1 MENDIKNYINLGETY
16 RISILDGIKREYYKS
31 LSGYRNIIEIYKI
44 LLRNNVFHLSIR
56 DIAEKL
62 NNPHELNKIEAGI
75 FMYIYNANSIEKGL
89 NKKIKKMRK
98 LIKQGRKE
106 EAENI
111 GRNLY
116 NNIINNEME
125 TLRGSYDKIN
135 KIKELI
141 NETDCN
147 GKQNT
152 SRI

>member
-1 MENDIKNYINLGETY
+1 MENNIKSYINLGETY
-16 RISILDGIKREYYKS
+16 RMSILNGIKREYYKS
-31 LSGYRNIIEIYKI
+31 LNGYRNIIEIYKI
-44 LLRNNVFHLSIR
+44 LLRNNVFNLSIR

-89 NKKIKKMRK
+89 NKKIKRMRK

-106 EAENI
+106 EAKI
-111 GRNLY
+111 LGRNLY

-135 KIKELI
+135 IIKNLTTLI
-141 NETDCN
+141 NE
-147 GKQNT
+147 
-152 SRI
+152 

>member
-16 RISILDGIKREYYKS
+16 RMSILDGIKREYYKS
-31 LSGYRNIIEIYKI
+31 LNGYRNIIEIYKI

-141 NETDCN
+141 NETN
-147 GKQNT
+147 
-152 SRI
+152 

>member
-1 MENDIKNYINLGETY
+1 MVSNNKNYINLGETY
-16 RISILDGIKREYYKS
+16 RMSILDGIKKEYYKS
-31 LSGYRNIIEIYKI
+31 LNGYRNIIEIYKI

-106 EAENI
+106 EAESL
-111 GRNLY
+111 GKNLY

-141 NETDCN
+141 NETN
-147 GKQNT
+147 
-152 SRI
+152 

>member
-16 RISILDGIKREYYKS
+16 RMSILDGIKREYYKS
-31 LSGYRNIIEIYKI
+31 LNGYRNIIEIYKI

-62 NNPHELNKIEAGI
+62 NKPRELNKIEAGI

-106 EAENI
+106 EAESL
-111 GRNLY
+111 GKNLY

-141 NETDCN
+141 NETN
-147 GKQNT
+147 
-152 SRI
+152 

>member
-1 MENDIKNYINLGETY
+1 MESIIKNYINLGETY
-16 RISILDGIKREYYKS
+16 RMSILDGIKREYYKS
-31 LSGYRNIIEIYKI
+31 LNGYRNVVEIYKI
-44 LLRNNVFHLSIR
+44 LLRNNVLHLSIR

-89 NKKIKKMRK
+89 NKKIKKIKK

-106 EAENI
+106 EANI
-111 GRNLY
+111 LGRNLY

-135 KIKELI
+135 IIKNLI
-141 NETDCN
+141 TLTNE
-147 GKQNT
+147 
-152 SRI
+152 

>member
-1 MENDIKNYINLGETY
+1 MNNKNYINLGETY

-31 LSGYRNIIEIYKI
+31 LNGYRNVVEIYKI

-62 NNPHELNKIEAGI
+62 NNPRELNKIEAGI

-111 GRNLY
+111 ERNLY

>member
-1 MENDIKNYINLGETY
+1 MENNIKNYINLGETY
-16 RISILDGIKREYYKS
+16 RMSILDGIKREYYKS
-31 LSGYRNIIEIYKI
+31 LNGYRNIVEIYKI
-44 LLRNNVFHLSIR
+44 LLRNNVFNLSIR

-106 EAENI
+106 EAKI
-111 GRNLY
+111 LGRNLY

-135 KIKELI
+135 IIKNLI
-141 NETDCN
+141 TLTNE
-147 GKQNT
+147 
-152 SRI
+152 

>member
-31 LSGYRNIIEIYKI
+31 LNGYRNIIEIYKI

>member
-16 RISILDGIKREYYKS
+16 RMSILDGIKREYYKS
-31 LSGYRNIIEIYKI
+31 LNGYRNIIEIYKI

>member
-1 MENDIKNYINLGETY
+1 MNNKNYINLGETY
-16 RISILDGIKREYYKS
+16 RMSILDGIKREYYKS
-31 LSGYRNIIEIYKI
+31 LNGYRNIVEIYKI

-62 NNPHELNKIEAGI
+62 NKPRELNKIEAGI

-106 EAENI
+106 EAKSL
-111 GRNLY
+111 GKSLY

-141 NETDCN
+141 NETN
-147 GKQNT
+147 
-152 SRI
+152 

>member
-1 MENDIKNYINLGETY
+1 MENNIKNYINLGEIY
-16 RISILDGIKREYYKS
+16 RMSILDGIKIEYYKS
-31 LSGYRNIIEIYKI
+31 LNGYRNVVEIYKI

-89 NKKIKKMRK
+89 NKKIKKIRK

-106 EAENI
+106 EAESL
-111 GRNLY
+111 GKNLY

-141 NETDCN
+141 NETN
-147 GKQNT
+147 
-152 SRI
+152 

>member
-16 RISILDGIKREYYKS
+16 RMSILDGIKREYYKS
-31 LSGYRNIIEIYKI
+31 LNGYRNIIEIYKI

-135 KIKELI
+135 KIK
-141 NETDCN
+141 
-147 GKQNT
+147 
-152 SRI
+152 